1 MPARTSTA
9 RAYSPTPASYPRRV
23 VITALTTL
31 VLALGALDIPTLGA
45 LGTILIGIIGAIVT
59 IRRLPGQE
67 RSEAVNTHHTI
78 LGDMKLLND
87 TLVAE
92 CARLREREEELVE
105 ELAVERTNGRDLKQ
119 ELIECRARRERLEAE
134 LERLGLET
142 P

>member
-31 VLALGALDIPTLGA
+31 ALALGALDLPTLGA
-45 LGTILIGIIGAIVT
+45 LGTVALGFIGAIAT

-92 CARLREREEELVE
+92 CGRLRDREEELTE
-105 ELAVERTNGRDLKQ
+105 ELATERTNGRDLKR
-119 ELIECRARRERLEAE
+119 ELVECRARRKRLEAE
-134 LERLGLET
+134 LDRLGLEA